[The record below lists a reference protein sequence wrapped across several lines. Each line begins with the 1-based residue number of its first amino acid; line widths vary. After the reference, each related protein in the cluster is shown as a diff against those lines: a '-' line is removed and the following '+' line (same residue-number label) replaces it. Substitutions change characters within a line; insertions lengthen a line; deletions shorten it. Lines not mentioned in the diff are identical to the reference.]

1 VIDGRE
7 REEPGEVF
15 IAAMVAKGGMC
26 PFCDRPAGEGVN
38 GHGRFTLAWC
48 ATAWRAA
55 GAEDRWL
62 RAHPTAELT
71 LRRAAPPI
79 R

>member
-1 VIDGRE
+1 MSDRRE
-7 REEPGEVF
+7 RSEPGEVF
-15 IAAMVAKGGMC
+15 LAAMVARGGMC

-55 GAEDRWL
+55 GGEARWL
-62 RAHPTAELT
+62 RAHPAADPT
-71 LRRAAPPI
+71 LRAAPPVG
-79 R
+79 